1 MYSTEKNLSSRND
14 LECSRRD
21 REVREWGSRES
32 EEESTL
38 WAKTRNLVFVY
49 LFYLIF
55 KKCLN

>member
-1 MYSTEKNLSSRND
+1 MYSTAKNLSSRND

-21 REVREWGSRES
+21 REVREWGSGES
-32 EEESTL
+32 EEESAL